1 MPGSDEVLGQLQA
14 RNGILPRA
22 QTGPLNSDDMNKA
35 LVLNPFD
42 GA

>member
-22 QTGPLNSDDMNKA
+22 QIGPLNSDDMNKA